1 MKKLLLESIDNESR
15 KAAITFLQNNFKRCF
30 TLDKQDL
37 PDNEKQK
44 LCQEYVKTVE
54 INYCIPWDAGGC
66 NWTKAL
72 IMALVRILKTECNDG
87 TSRPVN
93 TRMKAQLKKVAFA
106 AMMYRQK
113 QVWDGV
119 PKDNIMSKDAD
130 GKNFYQLS
138 ALVMPQYDE
147 LMSIYLN
154 GYGDVWAGKEAQAEV
169 AARKRAEKDA
179 ANNQRFQE
187 LLAKVE
193 NGGELNAEEKA
204 FVERMKAKQAQQNA
218 PAPAVE
224 QPVEEPDPE
233 VIDDPWAEDNGF
245 TDEHPRPYMKGRF
258 RIGTTGYW
266 AVRIDQ
272 YEQSKTWWWWTY
284 PNCPYPTQID
294 HTWCITN
301 PNSRN
306 FFYYG
311 IGTTVTAYYVFKEGF
326 EKLKRPSVSENAP
339 YDEWGKSLICIM
351 IDRYFNDTKSTVHV
365 CSSRYNQAQPN
376 NQHGYGNGYGNSY
389 MGQSVQRLAELFGCS
404 KQEIYDKFVY
414 KLANEV
420 GQDRQA
426 PNAQETKKIL
436 NDINQCKTP
445 DVDEFR
451 LYSPAGMGVDL
462 DAGYKVST
470 DGYSTFY
477 YRGTFVTPWVKSLL
491 IISTKQNMYLYYT
504 VNDQTYI
511 VNTAGKP
518 LFSESLKGKWD
529 ITPSNDNKY
538 LIFRNRGNNKS
549 LVFDCAKNKWLGSV
563 YIEGVIDTFTYPFVS
578 TNDGNIYEYI
588 PRQNKFVDAKP
599 KLNDFANRRID
610 GLGMLNIINSSF
622 IQYQRGGNIFVRRTG
637 EEKNIGFNGIV
648 NNNIAFNVADRK
660 VLFNNGN
667 LVDFSEEFDKL
678 SDEGYIRSSIYYP
691 QQPVAKPYA
700 MYFAYKN
707 NINKFHIHLITSEGE
722 TVKKT
727 IDYPD
732 MYYNE
737 FRMLTDKSYLAI
749 FTKPGG
755 ESIAHLINIVNGK
768 EIEIVKTFKTYDLK
782 RYTINDKTY
791 IVYKINGQRAEVY
804 DSDTGKMIFSVP
816 RNMHMAT
823 KITNLKVSSDG
834 ILIRVGLNNN
844 DYLAWANTNVL
855 IPATSRQTIC
865 MGNGY
870 AYVKTGDKAKVYD
883 DRGTVVFDGKF
894 NFGSCFNGGGIASV
908 VNDEGKTVYFNLDNE
923 YSEKLEDIVESKRLK
938 KRPKTNYIL
947 EAAAYFC

>member
-30 TLDKQDL
+30 TMDKQDL
-37 PDNEKQK
+37 TDAEKK
-44 LCQEYVKTVE
+44 KICQEYVKTVE
-54 INYCIPWDAGGC
+54 INYCTPWDAGGC

-72 IMALVRILKTECNDG
+72 IMAIVRILKTECNDN

-93 TRMKAQLKKVAFA
+93 ARMKAQLKKVAFA
-106 AMMYRQK
+106 ATMYRQK

-147 LMSIYLN
+147 LMNIYLN
-154 GYGDVWAGKEAQAEV
+154 GYGDAWPGKEAQAEV
-169 AARKRAEKDA
+169 AARIRAEKDA
-179 ANNQRFQE
+179 ANNQRFQA
-187 LLAKVE
+187 LLAKIE
-193 NGGELNAEEKA
+193 NHEELNAEEKE
-204 FVERMKAKQAQQNA
+204 FVDRMKAKQAQQNVQ
-218 PAPAVE
+218 APAVE
-224 QPVEEPDPE
+224 QPAEEPDPE

-326 EKLKRPSVSENAP
+326 EKLKRPSESPNAP

-351 IDRYFNDTKSTVHV
+351 IDRYFNNTKDTVHV

-376 NQHGYGNGYGNSY
+376 NKHGYGNGYGNSF
-389 MGQSVQRLAELFGCS
+389 MGQSVQKLAELFDCS

-426 PNAQETKKIL
+426 PGAQVTKKLL

-445 DVDEFR
+445 DVDEFKS
-451 LYSPAGMGVDL
+451 YSPAGNGVDF
-462 DAGYKVST
+462 DAGYKVT
-470 DGYSTFY
+470 VDGYSTFY
-477 YRGTFVTPWVKSLL
+477 YRGTFVTPWTKSLL
-491 IISTKQNMYLYYT
+491 ITSTPTNLYLSY
-504 VNDQTYI
+504 VANDQTYV

-518 LFSESLKGKWD
+518 LFNETLKGKWD

-538 LIFRNRGNNKS
+538 LIFRNRAGMKS
-549 LVFDCAKNKWLGSV
+549 LIFDCAKSRWIGSG
-563 YIEGVIDTFTYPFVS
+563 YIDGVIDTYTYPFVS
-578 TNDGNIYEYI
+578 VEGNKIYEYI
-588 PRQNKFVDAKP
+588 PRQNKFVPANE
-599 KLNDFANRRID
+599 KLDDFANIRVA
-610 GLGMLNIINSSF
+610 GLGSFNIINASF
-622 IQYQRGGNIFVRRTG
+622 IQYRRGDDILVRRTG
-637 EEKNIGFNGIV
+637 EQKNIGFNNIV
-648 NNNIAFNVADRK
+648 NHNIAYNVHDRK
-660 VLFNNGN
+660 ALFNNGT
-667 LVDFSEEFDKL
+667 LVDFSDDYNSL
-678 SDEGYIRSSIYYP
+678 SDEGYTRSSVYYP

-700 MYFAYKN
+700 IYFAYKDS
-707 NINKFHIHLITSEGE
+707 INEFQLHLIASDGE
-722 TVKKT
+722 TVIKA

-732 MYYNE
+732 MYYNG
-737 FRMLTDKSYLAI
+737 FQKLTDKSYTVTFSKL
-749 FTKPGG
+749 GG
-755 ESIAHLINIVNGK
+755 ESVTHLINIVNGK
-768 EIEIVKTFKTYDLK
+768 DIEFVKDFKTFDLK
-782 RYTINDKTY
+782 QYTVNDKTY

-804 DSDTGKMIFSVP
+804 DSDTGKMIFRVP
-816 RNMHMAT
+816 RNMHMTT
-823 KITNLKVSSDG
+823 KITSLKVSSDG
-834 ILIRVGLNNN
+834 ILIRVGLNRN
-844 DYLAWANTNVL
+844 DYLAWANTDVI

-870 AYVKTGDKAKVYD
+870 VYVKTGDAAKVYD

-894 NFGSCFNGGGIASV
+894 NFGSCFNGGGIASI

-923 YSEKLEDIVESKRLK
+923 YSEKLEDIVESRKLK